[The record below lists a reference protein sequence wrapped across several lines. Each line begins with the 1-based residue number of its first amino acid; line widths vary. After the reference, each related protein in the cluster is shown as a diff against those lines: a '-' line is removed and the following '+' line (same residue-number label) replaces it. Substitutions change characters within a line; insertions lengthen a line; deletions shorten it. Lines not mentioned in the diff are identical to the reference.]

1 MYVCSNIF
9 YFIINYSL
17 SFIGIA
23 QLQNGRWICPNSYC
37 GRTYKKKFSLYRH
50 CRQECGV
57 EPQYQCLYFCPI
69 SGRYICPNTC
79 GRSYKERHN
88 LIRHLRKECGVAPQ
102 HKCIQCSKAFKH
114 KAHLTRHLLSCS
126 NIPPSFEC
134 IFCGRMFRC
143 RDTLKKHNILVH
155 NNLLE

>member
-1 MYVCSNIF
+1 MLLHFCS
-9 YFIINYSL
+9 
-17 SFIGIA
+17 
-23 QLQNGRWICPNSYC
+23 
-37 GRTYKKKFSLYRH
+37 
-50 CRQECGV
+50 
-57 EPQYQCLYFCPI
+57 I
-69 SGRYICPNTC
+69 SGRYMCPNTC

-143 RDTLKKHNILVH
+143 LLSRWPCMNNCGRSYKNKGDLIRHIRKECGIPPQYSCDTCRKMFKHVHHLKSHMIVVH
-155 NNLLE
+155 QKLFKSN